1 MESGAERFH
10 IQLRCKLQW
19 DSPHKWHG
27 YKYSLLL
34 VLHAATRFGV
44 YRVLMFTNSFTAL
57 IIAVNKI
64 FIHCQ
69 WMVF

>member
-1 MESGAERFH
+1 MELGAERFH
-10 IQLRCKLQW
+10 IQLRCKLQC
-19 DSPHKWHG
+19 DSAHNWVG

-34 VLHAATRFGV
+34 VLHAATRLGV
-44 YRVLMFTNSFTAL
+44 YWVLMFTNSYMAL

-64 FIHCQ
+64 FIHCL

>member
-10 IQLRCKLQW
+10 NQLRCKLQC
-19 DSPHKWHG
+19 DSAQKWHG

-34 VLHAATRFGV
+34 VLHSTTSLGV
-44 YRVLMFTNSFTAL
+44 YWVLMFTKSYTAL
-57 IIAVNKI
+57 NIAVNKI
-64 FIHCQ
+64 FIHCL